1 MFGATNGA
9 EFFGSPTSCKVSQC
23 SIALP
28 SVELVDV
35 DAGNSRITRVIV
47 EEIQKVHMRP
57 YIVANGDNAVDDD
70 TGLGAFPCDLA
81 EELT

>member
-1 MFGATNGA
+1 MFDCLAVA
-9 EFFGSPTSCKVSQC
+9 
-23 SIALP
+23 
-28 SVELVDV
+28 VELVDV
-35 DAGNSRITRVIV
+35 DAGDPRIARVIV
-47 EEIQKVHMRP
+47 EEIQKVYVRP